1 MASLWFVS
9 QKKSS
14 QWRRA
19 LHRSALP
26 SIPPPSCIHFHPS
39 IQPSNP
45 LGSPLH
51 TPSATAG
58 TAPCVSISRTATFR
72 PSCGPR
78 SGASFFADRWSTAEA
93 NSLSL
98 WGGTSNC
105 GLPLCAVLSPK
116 LVHPLF
122 CSEELGIT
130 GRSSRHQL
138 RTRRTGQDSADSA
151 KSMLPTQPRR
161 CGTFGTD
168 GQTQRSS
175 PSTWHLGLSLGT
187 WCHRGTSKR
196 EEATT
201 VQPCAGLMG
210 RLPSKV
216 RPYTL

>member
-1 MASLWFVS
+1 MVRFA
-9 QKKSS
+9 KKIKSMEKGTPPFS
-14 QWRRA
+14 PSIHA
-19 LHRSALP
+19 PTLLHPLP
-26 SIPPPSCIHFHPS
+26 SIYPA
-39 IQPSNP
+39 IQPVGVPAPHP
-45 LGSPLH
+45 LRDGRYRTLRVHQQDGNLSAVLRTTERSVLFCGSVEY
-51 TPSATAG
+51 G
-58 TAPCVSISRTATFR
+58 
-72 PSCGPR
+72 R
-78 SGASFFADRWSTAEA
+78 SEL
-93 NSLSL
+93 SLSL